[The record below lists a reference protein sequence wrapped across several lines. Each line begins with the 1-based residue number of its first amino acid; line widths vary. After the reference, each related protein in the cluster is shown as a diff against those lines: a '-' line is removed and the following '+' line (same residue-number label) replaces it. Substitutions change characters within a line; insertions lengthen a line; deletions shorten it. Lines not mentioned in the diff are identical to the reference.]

1 MNRRGKFLLKKF
13 TRPSRFAA
21 AASTS
26 SLKTIFMQTP
36 KNSAGIKQWSED
48 DRPREKLTAKGAAA
62 LTNAELLAIL
72 INSGTRAHSALD
84 LARIILQQAHDNLR
98 ELGRLT
104 ITELQRTKG
113 IGEARAITIAA
124 ALELGRR
131 RQTAD
136 SPDRKAITSAQDAA
150 DIILPLL
157 NDLPHEAF
165 CVLYLNQANR
175 LIRHEIISTGGLTGT
190 VADIR
195 LILKQALMLNSNQ
208 LIVAHNH
215 PSGNST
221 PSAAD
226 RQLTEKLRDAAR
238 LMDIRLLDHV
248 IVAGNQLLSM
258 AEEGY
263 I

>member
-1 MNRRGKFLLKKF
+1 MN
-13 TRPSRFAA
+13 P
-21 AASTS
+21 
-26 SLKTIFMQTP
+26 QT
-36 KNSAGIKQWSED
+36 NNHSIKDWSED
-48 DRPREKLTAKGAAA
+48 DRPREKLLSKGPAS

-72 INSGTRAHSALD
+72 INSGTRSHSALD
-84 LARIILQQAHDNLR
+84 LARMTLEQAHDNLR
-98 ELGRLT
+98 ELGRLS
-104 ITELQRTKG
+104 IAELQRTKG

-136 SPDRKAITSAQDAA
+136 GLERKAITSARDASE
-150 DIILPLL
+150 IILPLL

-226 RQLTEKLRDAAR
+226 KQLTQKLRDAAM

-248 IVAGNQLLSM
+248 IVAGAQMLSM
-258 AEEGY
+258 AEEGL